1 MVPEGA
7 KHVHTTLELEEALR
21 KRLRVESIIWAFALG
36 AIALTAT
43 LVQRDRHRIDAST
56 FWTVP
61 PLPGV
66 LFVICVVTIGAVWL
80 LSPRRHL
87 GIARLRAIEWLG
99 VAATASFLIVD
110 EAVDLRGMLSA
121 LALYRSEEHTSD
133 SSHVRLSRMPSSA

>member
-7 KHVHTTLELEEALR
+7 KHMHTTRELEEELR
-21 KRLRVESIIWAFALG
+21 KRLRVESVIWAIATG
-36 AIALTAT
+36 VIALTAT
-43 LVQRDRHRIDAST
+43 LVQRDQLRINAST
-56 FWTVP
+56 FWTAP

-121 LALYRSEEHTSD
+121 LEIGRA
-133 SSHVRLSRMPSSA
+133 HV